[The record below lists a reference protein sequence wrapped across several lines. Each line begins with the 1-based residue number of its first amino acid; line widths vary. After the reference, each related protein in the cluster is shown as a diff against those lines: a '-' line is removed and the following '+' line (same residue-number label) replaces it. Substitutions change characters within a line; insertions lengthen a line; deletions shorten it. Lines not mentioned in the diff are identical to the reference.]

1 VPVAAPGLSAG
12 AALGWARA
20 LGEFGAT
27 ILFAGS
33 LPGETETAPIA
44 IYLGLENG
52 LNQALALGAL
62 LITVSAIVLIAVK
75 LLIRGRAFRFTPA

>member
-1 VPVAAPGLSAG
+1 MPGLGAG
-12 AALGWARA
+12 AALGWSRA

-33 LPGETETAPIA
+33 LPGKTETAPIA
-44 IYLGLENG
+44 IYLGLEQG

-62 LITVSAIVLIAVK
+62 LITVSAIVLIAAK
-75 LLIRGRAFRFTPA
+75 LLIRGRALRFTPA